1 MKQNIRYLF
10 IGLLLAGVGVT
21 VSGIDI
27 SLYGSLGNIAFDTS
41 RTTALS
47 DGNQA
52 FSENLS
58 FYGIAQLDQKIAE
71 NTNFTV
77 LFNHDPILRNSLYTT
92 IAYDTGYA
100 KITVGPF
107 FGLFNSSSSMITSG
121 LSTTLTMTIPG
132 IIYGSFRSDTTIGAG
147 INLPGDYVQQRNEL
161 AIGLWGPNTL
171 TSFKVSTKTFTY
183 KKNTDLTV
191 VDTVTNYDWVTE
203 VFKKYIPYTATI
215 TLGYQS
221 LKRSYIDVTTS
232 NDELAAFMI
241 GLDASFKF
249 SDNFKI
255 TGGGKAPL
263 YAWGVGNLKS
273 PDDTTILYEA
283 TLGLTATI
291 DTLRLP
297 KRKPTPLV
305 EQVETGQEAIMSP
318 GNWAKKNVKIRW

>member
-1 MKQNIRYLF
+1 MKPILQSLF
-10 IGLLLAGVGVT
+10 LCILLAKAGVT

-41 RTTALS
+41 RSTALS
-47 DGNQA
+47 DVNQA
-52 FSENLS
+52 FSENLT

-71 NTNFTV
+71 NTNFTI

-121 LSTTLTMTIPG
+121 LSTTLTMTLPG

-147 INLPGDYVQQRNEL
+147 VTHPGDYIQQHSAL

-171 TSFKVSTKTFTY
+171 TSFKLSTKTFTY
-183 KKNTDLTV
+183 KKTTTQTI
-191 VDTVTNYDWVTE
+191 VDKVTNYDWVTE

-255 TGGGKAPL
+255 MGGGKAPL

-273 PDDTTILYEA
+273 PDDTAILYEA
-283 TLGLTATI
+283 TLGLTVSI
-291 DTLRLP
+291 DTIRLP
-297 KRKPTPLV
+297 KKKPAPLV
-305 EQVETGQEAIMSP
+305 EQKEMGQEI
-318 GNWAKKNVKIRW
+318 GETLTE

>member
-1 MKQNIRYLF
+1 MKPILQSLF
-10 IGLLLAGVGVT
+10 LCILLVQASGT

-41 RTTALS
+41 RSTALS
-47 DGNQA
+47 DVNQA
-52 FSENLS
+52 FSENLT

-71 NTNFTV
+71 NTNFTI
-77 LFNHDPILRNSLYTT
+77 LLNRDPILRNSLYTT

-121 LSTTLTMTIPG
+121 LSTTLTMTLPG

-147 INLPGDYVQQRNEL
+147 VTLPGDYIQQQSAL

-171 TSFKVSTKTFTY
+171 TSFKLSTKTFTY
-183 KKNTDLTV
+183 KKTTSQTI
-191 VDTVTNYDWVTE
+191 VDKVTNYDWVTE

-232 NDELAAFMI
+232 DDELAAFMI

-255 TGGGKAPL
+255 MGGGKAPL

-273 PDDTTILYEA
+273 PDDSAILYEA
-283 TLGLTATI
+283 TLGLTVSI
-291 DTLRLP
+291 DTIRLP
-297 KRKPTPLV
+297 KKKPAPLL
-305 EQVETGQEAIMSP
+305 EQKETGQEIGEP
-318 GNWAKKNVKIRW
+318 GTE